1 MEQETITSRIYSF
14 KGQVSLVLCD
24 KCADTLFFKLCCEI
38 VKINPGCSID
48 EYEKL
53 DAMKT
58 LNRVDINAVS
68 SRFKCRPTF
77 KNKLTGLPICF
88 SEEFPNIPFDRI
100 PGDFYYSF
108 EEEN

>member
-1 MEQETITSRIYSF
+1 MEQKTITSRIYLF

-24 KCADTLFFKLCCEI
+24 KCADTLFFNLFCEVI
-38 VKINPGCSID
+38 KINPGLSID
-48 EYEKL
+48 QYREL

-77 KNKLTGLPICF
+77 KHELTGLPICF
-88 SEEFPNIPFDRI
+88 SEEYPNVSFDRI
-100 PGDFYYSF
+100 PGDFDDWF
-108 EEEN
+108 KEQD